1 MTNESEHAPLHDRG
15 GGAMLSFSTEFPVN
29 PIYRASDF
37 LGIVK
42 EWVLKSPHTTLDVS
56 DLSNIPD
63 IGGITIK
70 KNNESLE
77 SLIVP
82 LDGHDIA
89 SIRRNIIDEDIQW
102 FTEITFSR
110 RNTDSWVGIR
120 ISRESNHP
128 TVRLPPAKKPVVAR
142 ALLDGLGGGNDGSL
156 YVKQIPHLLGIYDI
170 DLASQLINGVAGCRL
185 PVVYVSCNFHGKYD
199 VDLNS
204 LANDLSGMAHVVVE
218 PNRQF
223 SRKLQF
229 EVSSKNVYGGAVGI
243 YWPDGGRASIFFR
256 SSFSNR
262 SELKRSIIE
271 EVRTALL
278 NRRLMFRCTWL
289 SAQEAAS
296 RIAFEALKSS
306 GSREV
311 EKYIEVFD
319 RELKSKDD
327 QISAAESEISRLKG
341 EVRGYEARN
350 PAASGISLRLDSEQ
364 EFYTGEAFEVVL
376 DAVTDAQKSVKSGSR
391 RDHILQDIIKSNPAK
406 GINQEHRKI
415 LKEALRGY
423 RSMTKPVQSALHELG
438 FSIIEDGKH
447 YKLIYKNDAR
457 YTFILPKTGSDHRG
471 GLNSASDISKEI
483 F

>member
-1 MTNESEHAPLHDRG
+1 
-15 GGAMLSFSTEFPVN
+15 MLSFSTEFPVN

-42 EWVLKSPHTTLDVS
+42 EWVLKSPHTTFNTE
-56 DLSNIPD
+56 DLSKIPD
-63 IGGITIK
+63 VGGLTIK
-70 KNNESLE
+70 KNNESIE

-89 SIRRNIIDEDIQW
+89 SIRRNIIDDDIQW
-102 FTEITFSR
+102 FTEIVFSR
-110 RNTDSWVGIR
+110 RDTDSWVGIR

-128 TVRLPPAKKPVVAR
+128 TVRLPPAKKPIIAR
-142 ALLDGLGGGNDGSL
+142 KLLDGLEGGKDGSL
-156 YVKQIPHLLGIYDI
+156 YVKQIPHLLQIDDV

-185 PVVYVSCNFHGKYD
+185 PVVYISCDFYGKYD
-199 VDLNS
+199 IDINS
-204 LANDLSGMAHVVVE
+204 LANDISGMAHVVVE

-223 SRKLQF
+223 SQKLQF

-256 SSFSNR
+256 SSFPNR
-262 SELKRSIIE
+262 SELKKEIIE
-271 EVRTALL
+271 QIRTALL
-278 NRRLMFRCTWL
+278 NRRLMFRCTWA

-327 QISAAESEISRLKG
+327 QLSAAEAEISRLKG
-341 EVRGYEARN
+341 EVRGYETRN

-364 EFYTGEAFEVVL
+364 EFYTGEAFEIAL
-376 DAVTDAQKSVKSGSR
+376 DAMTDAQKSVKAGSR
-391 RDHILQDIIKSNPAK
+391 RDHILQDIIKSNPTK
-406 GINQEHRKI
+406 GINHENRKI
-415 LKEALRGY
+415 IKESLRGY
-423 RSMTKPVQSALHELG
+423 RSMTKSTHSALCSLG
-438 FSIIEDGKH
+438 FSITEDGKH
-447 YKLIYKNDAR
+447 YKLIYQNDAR